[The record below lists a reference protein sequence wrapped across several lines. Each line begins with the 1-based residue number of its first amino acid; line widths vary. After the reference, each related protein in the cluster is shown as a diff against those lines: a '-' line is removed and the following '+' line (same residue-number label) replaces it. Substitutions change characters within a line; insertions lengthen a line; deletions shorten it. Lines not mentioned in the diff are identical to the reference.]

1 VLSHQYIER
10 RSDEPGDRTCQSSYM
25 AWTQEY
31 DKLLHV
37 RVSHTT
43 ERKGSN
49 KHLIRMMFKFIWISN
64 KADQQMQFTL
74 VYFLN
79 TTQSITY
86 DMTSVLHIMYNNYT
100 CILEHQ
106 WHEWPLMIQTGSPGA
121 GDLEPLEAHCIIL
134 SFFRLIHSYFMFCLT
149 CFVFV

>member
-1 VLSHQYIER
+1 MLSHQYRER
-10 RSDEPGDRTCQSSYM
+10 RSGEPGDRTCQSSYM

-31 DKLLHV
+31 DKLLD
-37 RVSHTT
+37 VSVSQAK

-74 VYFLN
+74 VYFMN

-106 WHEWPLMIQTGSPGA
+106 
-121 GDLEPLEAHCIIL
+121 
-134 SFFRLIHSYFMFCLT
+134 
-149 CFVFV
+149 